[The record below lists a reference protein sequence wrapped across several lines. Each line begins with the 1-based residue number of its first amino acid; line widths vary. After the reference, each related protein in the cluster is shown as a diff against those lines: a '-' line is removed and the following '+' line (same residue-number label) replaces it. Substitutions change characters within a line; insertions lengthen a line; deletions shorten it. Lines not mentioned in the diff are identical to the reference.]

1 MVLITHHPPIT
12 IMNELLRQ
20 LDRAVMLRAAY
31 KRELVAKAKEY
42 VDSLTDEQLLSG
54 NF

>member
-1 MVLITHHPPIT
+1 MVLITHYPPIIT
-12 IMNELLRQ
+12 MIELLRQ
-20 LDRAVMLRAAY
+20 LDRATMLRAAY

-42 VDSLTDEQLLSG
+42 VDTLTDEQILSG

>member
-1 MVLITHHPPIT
+1 MVHITHHPPII